1 MGYNFHMNQ
10 VVIFQLTPRVL
21 HWLQRPL
28 AVARLQLFDRVMNL
42 TDTEGEIIS
51 IVQTSVGAGPFSMV
65 VDWQRPFPEFVS
77 PQASVHKTSMTL
89 FIGPL
94 HLEWP
99 AAELW
104 QPTPPWDQLRQ
115 QPAQWRNRLPELQ
128 TAVAQHQDQLAA
140 GSPTHFVSQFEMA
153 TAAIHTALA
162 QKDMAG
168 MQTAVAKL
176 AGFGPGF
183 TPAGDDFLVGFLF
196 GLWATHPKEKVVK
209 LAEIV
214 VETAV
219 PRTTQLSA
227 AWLKAAGRGE
237 AVEPWHQLLKALSNH
252 SDWRPPL
259 QTIMQTGAT
268 SGAAA
273 LLGFITTAQNR
284 PSR

>member
-21 HWLQRPL
+21 HWLQQPT
-28 AVARLQLFDRVMNL
+28 AIARLQLFDRVMNL
-42 TDTEGEIIS
+42 IDTEGEIIS
-51 IVQTSVGAGPFSMV
+51 IVQPSVGAGPFSMV

-94 HLEWP
+94 HLEWQ

-153 TAAIHTALA
+153 TAALHTALT

-168 MQTAVAKL
+168 MQTAVTQL
-176 AGFGPGF
+176 AGLGPGL
-183 TPAGDDFLVGFLF
+183 TPAGDDFLLGLLL
-196 GLWATHPKEKVVK
+196 GLWATRPKNEVTK

-219 PRTTQLSA
+219 LRTTQLSA
-227 AWLKAAGRGE
+227 AWLRAAGRGE
-237 AVEPWHQLLKALSNH
+237 AWQPWHDLVNALGADH
-252 SDWRPPL
+252 DWHPPAQRIL
-259 QTIMQTGAT
+259 NQGAT
-268 SGAAA
+268 SGVAA
-273 LLGFITTAQNR
+273 LLGFVAAISKT
-284 PSR
+284 

>member
-10 VVIFQLTPRVL
+10 VTVFQLTPRVS
-21 HWLQRPL
+21 HWLQQPT

-42 TDTEGEIIS
+42 VDSEGEIIS
-51 IVQTSVGAGPFSMV
+51 IVQPSIGAGPFSMV
-65 VDWQRPFPEFVS
+65 VDWQRPFPESVA
-77 PQASVHKTSMTL
+77 PQTIVDKTDTALS
-89 FIGPL
+89 IGPL
-94 HLEWP
+94 KIEWQ

-104 QPTPPWDQLRQ
+104 HPTPPWNQLRQ
-115 QPAQWRNRLPELQ
+115 QPAQWRNCLPELQ

-140 GSPTHFVSQFEMA
+140 GSPTHFVSQFAMA
-153 TAAIHTALA
+153 IAALHTALT

-168 MQTAVAKL
+168 MQTAVTKL

-219 PRTTQLSA
+219 LRTTQLSA
-227 AWLKAAGRGE
+227 AWLRAAGRGE
-237 AVEPWHQLLKALSNH
+237 AWQPWHDLVNALGADH
-252 SDWRPPL
+252 DWHPPAQRIL
-259 QTIMQTGAT
+259 NQGAT
-268 SGAAA
+268 SGVAA
-273 LLGFITTAQNR
+273 LLGFVAAISKT
-284 PSR
+284 